1 MIISD
6 KEYAPSKMG
15 LKLLELVLAS
25 KNCSAAWFSRAFPRY
40 LCIVEQ
46 VKDTPRAPF
55 VRGVFVYRAYEQW
68 ADPNFGLRLGDIQI
82 SLGLAQDKWVYGRTP
97 YNNNNNNNLSYRI
110 AKYKDILRR
119 LLRVL

>member
-6 KEYAPSKMG
+6 KEYASSEMG

-25 KNCSAAWFSRAFPRY
+25 KNCLAAWFFRAFSRY

-68 ADPNFGLRLGDIQI
+68 ADPNSGLRLGDIQI
-82 SLGLAQDKWVYGRTP
+82 SLGLGPR
-97 YNNNNNNNLSYRI
+97 
-110 AKYKDILRR
+110 
-119 LLRVL
+119 